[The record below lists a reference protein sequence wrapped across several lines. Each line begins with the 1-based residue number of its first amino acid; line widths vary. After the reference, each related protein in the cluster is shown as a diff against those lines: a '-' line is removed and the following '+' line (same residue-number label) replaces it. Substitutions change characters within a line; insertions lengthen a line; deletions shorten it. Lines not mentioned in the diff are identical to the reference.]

1 MHDQLR
7 PDGQTTFL
15 FLLVPNEPS
24 RDAQDLVQERWAA
37 PARPVWTTA
46 VRFPALLAGAL
57 CPVSRCGLCRCPPVL
72 PAESPSSAHSPLL
85 ALGSALATAV
95 VAFGDEG
102 KEMVD
107 EWDVEREWGGE
118 MPWGSRRRR
127 PRRETSGSRVQEVG
141 CRKQELGGGAAGGAR
156 CGSGDVLNMT
166 SPF

>member
-46 VRFPALLAGAL
+46 VPFPALLAGAL

-102 KEMVD
+102 KEMVE
-107 EWDVEREWGGE
+107 EWDVEREWGGRC
-118 MPWGSRRRR
+118 PGDHGGDGQGGRH
-127 PRRETSGSRVQEVG
+127 PEVG
-141 CRKQELGGGAAGGAR
+141 CRK
-156 CGSGDVLNMT
+156 
-166 SPF
+166 